1 LLDHPDVFGEAVS
14 MGRDAQSLDHAELV
28 NGIFQWVDHPIRYD
42 DLVRIVCELKRVGE
56 GATFIRVDEED
67 ERSIGDLLPDTGP
80 RPDEMAEWSEF
91 LRRLWAEIE
100 QLPVLQRIAYLL
112 NFTAGECQLE
122 LFWTY
127 GVVSLRGIG
136 AVLQLTED
144 QFSRLWPELQLTD
157 EERHKAEAL
166 SSYDEKFALLWRRLP
181 LTDLMIAKL
190 LGTERQKVINLRKA
204 AGARLSRR
212 LAHRSRAD

>member
-1 LLDHPDVFGEAVS
+1 V
-14 MGRDAQSLDHAELV
+14 
-28 NGIFQWVDHPIRYD
+28 
-42 DLVRIVCELKRVGE
+42 
-56 GATFIRVDEED
+56 
-67 ERSIGDLLPDTGP
+67 
-80 RPDEMAEWSEF
+80 AEWGDF

-100 QLPVLQRIAYLL
+100 QLPVFQRIAYLL

-136 AVLQLTED
+136 AALQLTAD
-144 QFSRLWPELQLTD
+144 QFSRVWPELQLTD

-166 SSYDEKFALLWRRLP
+166 SSYDEKFALLWRHLP

-212 LAHRSRAD
+212 LAHRSRAG